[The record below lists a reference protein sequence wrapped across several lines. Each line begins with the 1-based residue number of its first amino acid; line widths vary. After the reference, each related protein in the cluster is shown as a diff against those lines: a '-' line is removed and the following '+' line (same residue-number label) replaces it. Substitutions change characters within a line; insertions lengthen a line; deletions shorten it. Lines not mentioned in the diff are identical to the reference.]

1 MIGKPDGNFCR
12 HPRLQGLPPQAEGR
26 QPATSMAQRPRYRCE
41 WLAELDEMERRHIAK
56 MLPALRILLSA
67 PAVGRALEPT
77 SDWPPEQARAHNGIA
92 SSHHAVGDPGQ
103 ARHHWQQALNLYAE
117 LGAPEADHV
126 RAQLSTAHDD
136 GDSES

>member
-1 MIGKPDGNFCR
+1 
-12 HPRLQGLPPQAEGR
+12 
-26 QPATSMAQRPRYRCE
+26 MAQRPRYRCE

-103 ARHHWQQALNLYAE
+103 GRHHWQQALNLYAE
-117 LGAPEADHV
+117 LGLPKPIMSAPSSARHMT
-126 RAQLSTAHDD
+126 TATA
-136 GDSES
+136 SRRPPQF